1 MTADPKD
8 DITVLELKINTLE
21 FKINALTDGVRD
33 LSITVKEQ
41 YGVMHSLLDVLRQQQ
56 LTAATLL
63 RLVVGDGEP
72 GQGRLG
78 QAEKSIEM
86 LKRYWWQFAGAIA
99 VGLFIV
105 DLVFRK

>member
-1 MTADPKD
+1 M
-8 DITVLELKINTLE
+8 
-21 FKINALTDGVRD
+21 
-33 LSITVKEQ
+33 
-41 YGVMHSLLDVLRQQQ
+41 MHSLLDVLRQQQ

>member
-1 MTADPKD
+1 MTADPED
-8 DITVLELKINTLE
+8 DTVLELKINTLE
-21 FKINALTDGVRD
+21 FKINTLTDSVKD
-33 LSITVKEQ
+33 LSATVKEQ
-41 YGVMHSLLDVLRQQQ
+41 YGMMHSLLDMLQ
-56 LTAATLL
+56 LQHQAASTLL

-78 QAEKSIEM
+78 QAEKSIEV

>member
-21 FKINALTDGVRD
+21 FKINALTDGVRE